1 MGLRLE
7 TSGLRGGGRV
17 DLAECRCPVLL
28 SVVYAPGLQPN
39 SHLQIYDKTGTE
51 WRVSFPCNLLVIL
64 CLLNLVFVMSV
75 YSLFK
80 QFIFILFRFF
90 SGMVWGSH
98 PRSRR
103 DCGLYPK
110 ATERF

>member
-1 MGLRLE
+1 M
-7 TSGLRGGGRV
+7 
-17 DLAECRCPVLL
+17 AESRCPVPL
-28 SVVYAPGLQPN
+28 SVVCAPGLQPN
-39 SHLQIYDKTGTE
+39 SYLQICDKTGTE

-64 CLLNLVFVMSV
+64 CLLNLVFLMSV

-90 SGMVWGSH
+90 NGMVWGSH
-98 PRSRR
+98 PCSRWH
-103 DCGLYPK
+103 CGLYPK